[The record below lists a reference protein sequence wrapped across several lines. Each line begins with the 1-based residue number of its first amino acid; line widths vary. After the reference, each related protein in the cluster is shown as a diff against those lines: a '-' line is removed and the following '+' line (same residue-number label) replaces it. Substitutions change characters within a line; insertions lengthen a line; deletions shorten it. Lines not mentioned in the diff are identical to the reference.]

1 MNFEVMSDRFFNYSA
16 TAQMVIDPVTDQTV
30 CANQEM
36 CYLLRRDLTEI
47 GRTPVSR
54 YFASCFAEL
63 LVFTQE
69 LLENGRGWCDHL
81 SLETR
86 DGRVAVEISGR
97 YSEAVEEN
105 YLHLSFLDRG
115 AMQER
120 REKAAAQRHYLSG
133 IGHWNRVSRVFQE
146 FERENQL
153 LLDAAGEGIYGVDD
167 KGVTTFVNPAAER
180 ILGYRASELAGRDMH
195 SMVHHSHGDGSDFHV
210 TDCPIY
216 AAFRDGT
223 VHSVEDDIFWTQDGK
238 AIDVEYTST
247 PIRDNNDIVGAVVVF
262 RDVSQKKADRKK
274 LLAALAEVEQL
285 KNRLEMENA
294 YLQAEIDS
302 EFNHHRILGKSPAV
316 KHLIQQLALVAPTD
330 ATVLISGESG
340 TGKELIARSIHE
352 QSQRSGRSLIR
363 VNCAAIPA
371 DLFESEFF
379 GHAKG
384 AFTGATSE
392 RPGRFELADGGTLFL
407 DEVGEIPLHL
417 QGKLLRVL
425 QEKQLE
431 RVGEARTRNVDVRII
446 AATNRNLR
454 EQIENGLFREDL
466 YFRLNVFPVV
476 SVPLR
481 HRLEDIPVL
490 TGFFIEKAG
499 RRVNK
504 PGMRMPL
511 AELEKL
517 GRYHWPGNIR
527 ELENLIERQVILARN
542 NTIRIDESLF
552 ESAEKPQRFSAP
564 PVSPPVTT
572 DAELRDVQRR
582 SILAALMACQG
593 KVFGA
598 DGAAALLGV
607 KPTTLASRI
616 KKYRIDLRDFKG
628 EAKGSL

>member
-97 YSEAVEEN
+97 YIEAVEEN